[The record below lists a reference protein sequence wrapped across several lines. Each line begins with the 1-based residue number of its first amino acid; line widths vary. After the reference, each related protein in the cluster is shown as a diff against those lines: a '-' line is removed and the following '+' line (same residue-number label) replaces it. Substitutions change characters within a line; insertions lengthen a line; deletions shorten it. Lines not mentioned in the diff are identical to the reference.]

1 MSKAEYS
8 FDEDLAHR
16 LKNPA
21 FKKAYDSLEP
31 EFMFAKALLEA
42 RKKQGLTQ
50 QELARRTGI
59 DQADI
64 SKIEHGKLSVSFKT
78 MRKLANGMGKPLR
91 IQLVDENI
99 KKGL

>member
-42 RKKQGLTQ
+42 RKKTRTDPAGARPPHRNRSGRYQ
-50 QELARRTGI
+50 QNRTW
-59 DQADI
+59 
-64 SKIEHGKLSVSFKT
+64 KT
-78 MRKLANGMGKPLR
+78 
-91 IQLVDENI
+91 VCFF
-99 KKGL
+99 

>member
-31 EFMFAKALLEA
+31 EFMFAKALLFFISLS
-42 RKKQGLTQ
+42 LTLSRQ
-50 QELARRTGI
+50 RSWETLITDLRRVDT
-59 DQADI
+59 
-64 SKIEHGKLSVSFKT
+64 SRREHGH
-78 MRKLANGMGKPLR
+78 ALR
-91 IQLVDENI
+91 SLP
-99 KKGL
+99 

>member
-42 RKKQGLTQ
+42 RKNK
-50 QELARRTGI
+50 
-59 DQADI
+59 D
-64 SKIEHGKLSVSFKT
+64 
-78 MRKLANGMGKPLR
+78 
-91 IQLVDENI
+91 
-99 KKGL
+99 

>member
-1 MSKAEYS
+1 MTRWSRNSCLPK
-8 FDEDLAHR
+8 LCW
-16 LKNPA
+16 K
-21 FKKAYDSLEP
+21 P
-31 EFMFAKALLEA
+31 E
-42 RKKQGLTQ
+42 KKQGLTQ

-91 IQLVDENI
+91 IQLVDEI
-99 KKGL
+99 